1 MTITPQQ
8 LIALLPLLIV
18 GLTVVVVMLSIA
30 WRRNHFLNATLS
42 VLGLNAALVS
52 LWFVGQNGAMDVTPL
67 IRVDGYAMLY
77 TGLVLLASLATCTFA
92 YPWLEGYKDNKEEF
106 YLLVLIAAL
115 GGILLAGA
123 NHLAA
128 LFLGIEL
135 ISLPL
140 FGLVGYAFR
149 QKRSLEASIKYTILS
164 AAASSFLLFGM
175 ALVYANSG
183 NLSFLALGKSLADNM
198 LHEPLLLAGL
208 GLMIVGLGFKLSLV
222 PFHLWTPDVY
232 QGAPA
237 PVSTFLATA
246 SKIAIFGVVM
256 RLFLYMP
263 VFVIILFS
271 FNKNNTNMVFDGFTL
286 KWYLEVFQGDS
297 LLKNFWLSIELAL
310 VSMVISV
317 VLGTLATIGLYR
329 YEFKLKKF
337 INGLLYVPIVIPEL
351 VIGLASLASF
361 SKMGMTM
368 GFATMVFAH
377 VTFCLPFV
385 IITLRSRIANFDGS
399 IEEAAMDLGANQ
411 WHTLKR
417 VTIPML
423 TPGIISGAL
432 LSITLSIDDVI
443 ISYFVSGA
451 GDITFPIKVYGMVRG
466 KITTNVYVISTLM
479 IVGIVV
485 IYLLAGALGK
495 FISKRREIR
504 DIRKIDA
511 Q

>member
-42 VLGLNAALVS
+42 VLGLNAALLS
-52 LWFVGQNGAMDVTPL
+52 LWFVGQNGAMDVTSL

-123 NHLAA
+123 NHLAS

-164 AAASSFLLFGM
+164 AVASSLLLFGM

-183 NLSFLALGKSLADNM
+183 NLSFLALGKSLTEGM

-256 RLFLYMP
+256 RLFLYVP
-263 VFVIILFS
+263 VGGSEAVRIVLGLIAFASIIFGNLMALSQTNIKRLLGYSSISHLGYLLVALIALQSGEMSMEAVGVYLAGYLFS
-271 FNKNNTNMVFDGFTL
+271 SLGAFGVVSLMSSPYRGPDA
-286 KWYLEVFQGDS
+286 DS
-297 LLKNFWLSIELAL
+297 LYSYRGLFWHRPILSAVMTVMMLSLAGIPMTLGFIGKFYVLAVGVHAHLWWL
-310 VSMVISV
+310 VGAV
-317 VLGTLATIGLYR
+317 VVGSAIGLYYYLR
-329 YEFKLKKF
+329 VAVSLYLSAPEKL
-337 INGLLYVPIVIPEL
+337 NRDAPSDWQY
-351 VIGLASLASF
+351 S
-361 SKMGMTM
+361 
-368 GFATMVFAH
+368 
-377 VTFCLPFV
+377 
-385 IITLRSRIANFDGS
+385 
-399 IEEAAMDLGANQ
+399 
-411 WHTLKR
+411 
-417 VTIPML
+417 
-423 TPGIISGAL
+423 
-432 LSITLSIDDVI
+432 
-443 ISYFVSGA
+443 A
-451 GDITFPIKVYGMVRG
+451 G
-466 KITTNVYVISTLM
+466 
-479 IVGIVV
+479 GIVV
-485 IYLLAGALGK
+485 LISALLVLVLGVWPQPL
-495 FISKRREIR
+495 ISIVQL
-504 DIRKIDA
+504 A
-511 Q
+511 APLM

>member
-67 IRVDGYAMLY
+67 IRVDGYSMLY

-123 NHLAA
+123 NHLAS

-183 NLSFLALGKSLADNM
+183 NLSFLALGKSLADNA

-263 VFVIILFS
+263 V
-271 FNKNNTNMVFDGFTL
+271 
-286 KWYLEVFQGDS
+286 GDS
-297 LLKNFWLSIELAL
+297 EA
-310 VSMVISV
+310 VRV
-317 VLGTLATIGLYR
+317 VLGLIAFASIIFGNLMALSQTNIKRLLGYSSISHLGYLLVALIALQSGEMSMEAVGVYLAGYLFSSLGAFGVVSLMSSQYRGPDADSLFSYRGLFWHRPILSAVMTVMMLSLAGIPMTLGFIGKFYVLAVGVHAHLWWLVAAVVIGSAIGLYYYLR
-329 YEFKLKKF
+329 VAVS
-337 INGLLYVPIVIPEL
+337 LYLSAPEQL
-351 VIGLASLASF
+351 NRDAPSNWQYS
-361 SKMGMTM
+361 
-368 GFATMVFAH
+368 
-377 VTFCLPFV
+377 
-385 IITLRSRIANFDGS
+385 
-399 IEEAAMDLGANQ
+399 
-411 WHTLKR
+411 
-417 VTIPML
+417 
-423 TPGIISGAL
+423 
-432 LSITLSIDDVI
+432 
-443 ISYFVSGA
+443 A
-451 GDITFPIKVYGMVRG
+451 G
-466 KITTNVYVISTLM
+466 
-479 IVGIVV
+479 GIVV
-485 IYLLAGALGK
+485 LISALLVLVLGVWPQPL
-495 FISKRREIR
+495 ISIVQL
-504 DIRKIDA
+504 A
-511 Q
+511 TPLM

>member
-42 VLGLNAALVS
+42 VIGLNAALVS
-52 LWFVGQNGAMDVTPL
+52 LWFVGQAGAMDVTPL
-67 IRVDGYAMLY
+67 MRVDGFAMLY

-92 YPWLEGYKDNKEEF
+92 YPWLEGYNDNKDEF

-115 GGILLAGA
+115 GGILLANA
-123 NHLAA
+123 NHLAS

-175 ALVYANSG
+175 ALVYAQSG
-183 NLSFLALGKSLADNM
+183 DLSFVALGKNLGDGM
-198 LHEPLLLAGL
+198 LNEPLLLAGF

-256 RLFLYMP
+256 RLFLYAP
-263 VFVIILFS
+263 V
-271 FNKNNTNMVFDGFTL
+271 
-286 KWYLEVFQGDS
+286 GDS
-297 LLKNFWLSIELAL
+297 EA
-310 VSMVISV
+310 VRV
-317 VLGTLATIGLYR
+317 VLGIIAFVSIIFGNLMALSQTNIKRLLGYSSISHLGYLMVALIALQSGEMSMEAVGVYLAGYLFSSLGAFGVVSLMSSPYRGPDADSLFSYRGLFWHRPILSAVMTVMMLSLAGIPMTLGFIGKFYVLAVGVQAHLWWLTAGVVIGSAIGLYYYLR
-329 YEFKLKKF
+329 VAVS
-337 INGLLYVPIVIPEL
+337 LYLSAPQQL
-351 VIGLASLASF
+351 NRDA
-361 SKMGMTM
+361 
-368 GFATMVFAH
+368 
-377 VTFCLPFV
+377 
-385 IITLRSRIANFDGS
+385 
-399 IEEAAMDLGANQ
+399 
-411 WHTLKR
+411 
-417 VTIPML
+417 
-423 TPGIISGAL
+423 PGNWQYS
-432 LSITLSIDDVI
+432 
-443 ISYFVSGA
+443 A
-451 GDITFPIKVYGMVRG
+451 G
-466 KITTNVYVISTLM
+466 
-479 IVGIVV
+479 GIVV
-485 IYLLAGALGK
+485 LISALLVLIFGIYPQPL
-495 FISKRREIR
+495 I
-504 DIRKIDA
+504 DIVQRA
-511 Q
+511 MPLM

>member
-263 VFVIILFS
+263 VGNSEAVR
-271 FNKNNTNMVFDGFTL
+271 
-286 KWYLEVFQGDS
+286 
-297 LLKNFWLSIELAL
+297 
-310 VSMVISV
+310 V
-317 VLGTLATIGLYR
+317 VLGLIAFASIIFGNLMALSQTNIKRLLGYSSISHLGYLLVAWHRPILSAVMTVMMLSLAGIPMTLGFIGKFYVLAVGVHAHLWWLVAAVVVGSAIGLYYYLR
-329 YEFKLKKF
+329 VAVS
-337 INGLLYVPIVIPEL
+337 LYLSAPEQL
-351 VIGLASLASF
+351 NRDAPSNWQYS
-361 SKMGMTM
+361 
-368 GFATMVFAH
+368 
-377 VTFCLPFV
+377 
-385 IITLRSRIANFDGS
+385 
-399 IEEAAMDLGANQ
+399 
-411 WHTLKR
+411 
-417 VTIPML
+417 
-423 TPGIISGAL
+423 
-432 LSITLSIDDVI
+432 
-443 ISYFVSGA
+443 A
-451 GDITFPIKVYGMVRG
+451 G
-466 KITTNVYVISTLM
+466 
-479 IVGIVV
+479 GIVV
-485 IYLLAGALGK
+485 LISALLVLVLGIWPQPL
-495 FISKRREIR
+495 ISIVQL
-504 DIRKIDA
+504 A
-511 Q
+511 TPLM